1 MFKYEALFKKIIWL
15 CLICVLQ
22 SCNSPPQP
30 SPSLIQGSQ
39 LDSITTPHFESP
51 EYGIQASFWW
61 DPASIEANLTL
72 VNEMEFEWV
81 KQVFA
86 WRDIQGIENSEPDW
100 WRTDLIVNAVE
111 EHELKLLVRIERP
124 PFWAQPDKGVIPLE
138 NTPPANFQDFGDFC
152 GLLAKRYKGRISAYQ
167 IWNEPNLSRE
177 WGERP
182 PNPVEYTDLLKNCYE
197 VIKIADPNAIVISA
211 GLAPT
216 GTLSTFAMPDTEF
229 LKGMYDAGAASYF
242 DVLGVHAPG
251 FKAPP
256 ELDPALAADP
266 DEGYGGGRWFAFR
279 HVEDLRLIMLEN
291 GDAHKQV
298 AILEMGWILH
308 QEIHAPYTWHG
319 VSEQEQ
325 ADYLVRAY
333 DYARTHWQPWI
344 GLMTTIYFADAA
356 WTPHDNEQWW
366 WSIVLP
372 DGTPREAYFALRDM
386 PKSQ

>member
-1 MFKYEALFKKIIWL
+1 MIKYKALFKKIIWL
-15 CLICVLQ
+15 CLICILQ
-22 SCNSPPQP
+22 SCNSPPQH
-30 SPSLIQGSQ
+30 SSSLIQNSQ
-39 LDSITTPHFESP
+39 LNSITTPYFESP

-61 DPASIEANLTL
+61 DPASVETSLTL
-72 VNEMEFEWV
+72 VNEIGFEWV
-81 KQVFA
+81 KQIFA

-124 PFWAQPDKGVIPLE
+124 PFWAQPDKGAIPLE
-138 NTPPANFQDFGDFC
+138 NAPPANFQDFGDFC

-182 PNPVEYTDLLKNCYE
+182 PNPIEYTDLLKTCYE
-197 VIKIADPNAIVISA
+197 AIKISDPNAIVISA

-216 GTLSTFAMPDTEF
+216 GTSSTSAMPDMEF
-229 LKGMYDAGAASYF
+229 LQSMYDAGAASYF

-256 ELDPALAADP
+256 ELDPAIAANP
-266 DEGYGGGRWFAFR
+266 NEGYGGGRWFAFR
-279 HVEDLRLIMLEN
+279 HVEDLRLIMLKN

-308 QEIHAPYTWHG
+308 QEIHTSYTWHG

-344 GLMTTIYFADAA
+344 GLMTTIYIADET

-372 DGTPREAYFALRDM
+372 DGTPRQAYYALRDM
-386 PKSQ
+386 EK